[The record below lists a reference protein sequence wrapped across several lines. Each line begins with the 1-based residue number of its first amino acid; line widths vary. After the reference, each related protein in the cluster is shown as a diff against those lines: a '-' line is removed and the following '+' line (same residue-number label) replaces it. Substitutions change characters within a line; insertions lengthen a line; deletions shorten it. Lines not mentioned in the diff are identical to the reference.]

1 MADVVAVA
9 GHLEDSNP
17 GQRGPGCH
25 PNDDDDQQFQRKLL
39 FQLNIGENLMNQK
52 QLVKHLQI
60 KAKYAKKFIKEKKF
74 LRFKKVFLR
83 NRLSKRT

>member
-1 MADVVAVA
+1 VQIEPHSVDEGIDDRAQLGHDERKEAVPVADVVAVA

-39 FQLNIGENLMNQK
+39 FQL
-52 QLVKHLQI
+52 
-60 KAKYAKKFIKEKKF
+60 KYWRKF
-74 LRFKKVFLR
+74 
-83 NRLSKRT
+83 N

>member
-1 MADVVAVA
+1 VADVVAVA
-9 GHLEDSNP
+9 GHLEDSNT

-60 KAKYAKKFIKEKKF
+60 KAKYAKKIHKGKKIPKIQESF
-74 LRFKKVFLR
+74 LA
-83 NRLSKRT
+83 